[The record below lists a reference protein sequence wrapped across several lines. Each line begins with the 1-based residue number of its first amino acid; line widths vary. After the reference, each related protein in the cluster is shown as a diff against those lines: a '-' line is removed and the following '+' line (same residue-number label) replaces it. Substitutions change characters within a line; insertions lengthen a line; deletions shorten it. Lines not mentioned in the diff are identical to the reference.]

1 MYNLTIGTLVQEN
14 LKLKK
19 GAVWYMTAFLNL
31 KERQIGK
38 IVQIPIEEVH
48 PNSEQARTEFDY
60 IDISALADSIR
71 QNGILQPLT
80 VRKVYDGYEVI
91 AGERRLRAS
100 KIAGLDFVPCIILEV
115 SSKNSAILNLV
126 ENIQHKDLS
135 FFDEAIAIDKLI
147 KSYGLTQEDTALK
160 LGKAQSTIANKLRL
174 LKLTEEERMV
184 IVKFGL
190 TERHARALLKLSAPE
205 DRLNVINKIVKE
217 RLNVEKTE
225 KAVLEYIEENNLK
238 NCSRR
243 RTRAFSDVRFFM
255 NTITR
260 AVENMQS
267 VGIKANSSKYQ
278 CDDYIEYRVRIPFKD
293 QN

>member
-1 MYNLTIGTLVQEN
+1 
-14 LKLKK
+14 
-19 GAVWYMTAFLNL
+19 
-31 KERQIGK
+31 
-38 IVQIPIEEVH
+38 
-48 PNSEQARTEFDY
+48 
-60 IDISALADSIR
+60 
-71 QNGILQPLT
+71 
-80 VRKVYDGYEVI
+80 
-91 AGERRLRAS
+91 
-100 KIAGLDFVPCIILEV
+100 
-115 SSKNSAILNLV
+115 
-126 ENIQHKDLS
+126 
-135 FFDEAIAIDKLI
+135 
-147 KSYGLTQEDTALK
+147 
-160 LGKAQSTIANKLRL
+160 
-174 LKLTEEERMV
+174 MV

-205 DRLNVINKIVKE
+205 DRLNVINKVVKE

>member
-1 MYNLTIGTLVQEN
+1 
-14 LKLKK
+14 
-19 GAVWYMTAFLNL
+19 MTAFLNL
-31 KERQIGK
+31 KEKQIGK
-38 IVQIPIEEVH
+38 VVQIPIDEVH
-48 PNSEQARTEFDY
+48 SNSEQARSDFDY

-80 VRKVYDGYEVI
+80 VRKVSNGYEVI

-100 KIAGLDFVPCIILEV
+100 KIAGLDCVPCIILEIN
-115 SSKNSAILNLV
+115 SRNSAILNLV
-126 ENIQHKDLS
+126 ENIQRRDLS
-135 FFDEAIAIDKLI
+135 FFDEAMAIDKLI

-174 LKLTEEERMV
+174 LKLTDEERMV

-205 DRLNVINKIVKE
+205 DRLNVINKVVKE

-225 KAVLEYIEENNLK
+225 KAVLDYIEENNLK
-238 NCSRR
+238 NCGRR
-243 RTRAFSDVRFFM
+243 RTKSFSDVRFFM
-255 NTITR
+255 NTINR
-260 AVENMQS
+260 AIENMQS

-278 CDDYIEYRVRIPFKD
+278 CDDYIEYRVRIPFK
-293 QN
+293 N

>member
-1 MYNLTIGTLVQEN
+1 M
-14 LKLKK
+14 K
-19 GAVWYMTAFLNL
+19 GAVIIMTAFLNL
-31 KERQIGK
+31 KEKQIGK
-38 IVQIPIEEVH
+38 VVQIPIDEVH
-48 PNSEQARTEFDY
+48 SNSEQARSDFDY

-80 VRKVYDGYEVI
+80 VRKVSNGYEVI

-100 KIAGLDFVPCIILEV
+100 KIAGLDFVPCIILEINNR
-115 SSKNSAILNLV
+115 NSAILNLV
-126 ENIQHKDLS
+126 ENIQRRDLS
-135 FFDEAIAIDKLI
+135 FFDEAMAIDKLI

-174 LKLTEEERMV
+174 LKLTDEERMV

-205 DRLNVINKIVKE
+205 DRLNVINKVVKE

-225 KAVLEYIEENNLK
+225 KAVLDYIEENNLK
-238 NCSRR
+238 NCGRR
-243 RTRAFSDVRFFM
+243 RTKSFSDVRFFM
-255 NTITR
+255 NTINR
-260 AVENMQS
+260 AIENMQS

-278 CDDYIEYRVRIPFKD
+278 CDDYIEYRVRIPFK
-293 QN
+293 N

>member
-1 MYNLTIGTLVQEN
+1 
-14 LKLKK
+14 
-19 GAVWYMTAFLNL
+19 MTAFLNL

-48 PNSEQARTEFDY
+48 SNSEQARSDFDY

-80 VRKVYDGYEVI
+80 VRKVSNGYEII

-100 KIAGLDFVPCIILEV
+100 KIAGLEFVPCIILEV
-115 SSKNSAILNLV
+115 NDRNSAILNLV
-126 ENIQHKDLS
+126 ENIQRRDLS
-135 FFDEAIAIDKLI
+135 FFDEAMAIDKLI

-205 DRLNVINKIVKE
+205 DRLNVINQIVKE

-225 KAVLEYIEENNLK
+225 KAVLDYIEENNLK
-238 NCSRR
+238 NCGRR
-243 RTRAFSDVRFFM
+243 RTKSFSDVRFFM
-255 NTITR
+255 NTINR
-260 AVENMQS
+260 AIENMQS

-278 CDDYIEYRVRIPFKD
+278 CDDYIEYRVRIPFK
-293 QN
+293 N

>member
-147 KSYGLTQEDTALK
+147 KSYGLTQED
-160 LGKAQSTIANKLRL
+160 
-174 LKLTEEERMV
+174 
-184 IVKFGL
+184 
-190 TERHARALLKLSAPE
+190 
-205 DRLNVINKIVKE
+205 RLNVINKVVKE

>member
-1 MYNLTIGTLVQEN
+1 M
-14 LKLKK
+14 K
-19 GAVWYMTAFLNL
+19 GAVIIMTAFLNL
-31 KERQIGK
+31 KEKQIGK
-38 IVQIPIEEVH
+38 VVQIPINEVH
-48 PNSEQARTEFDY
+48 SNSEQARSDFDY

-80 VRKVYDGYEVI
+80 VRKVSNGYEVI

-100 KIAGLDFVPCIILEV
+100 KIAGLDYVPCIILEV
-115 SSKNSAILNLV
+115 NDRNSAILNLV
-126 ENIQHKDLS
+126 ENIQRRDLS
-135 FFDEAIAIDKLI
+135 FFDEAMAIDKLI

-174 LKLTEEERMV
+174 LKLTDEERMV

-205 DRLNVINKIVKE
+205 DRLNVINKVVKE

-225 KAVLEYIEENNLK
+225 KAVLDYIEENNLK
-238 NCSRR
+238 NCGRK
-243 RTRAFSDVRFFM
+243 RTKSFSDVRFFM
-255 NTITR
+255 NTINR
-260 AVENMQS
+260 AIENMQS

-278 CDDYIEYRVRIPFKD
+278 CDDYIEYRVRIPFK
-293 QN
+293 N